1 MQTPKTISDLPR
13 WLREQF
19 ETFQHLDTFGLPDHG
34 DFDGFEAAALVNEC
48 QRVACG
54 FGAPLVGDEQTVTS
68 IRAGVETF
76 GRLLAW
82 AVVRANGG
90 RMMPAAGPR
99 RFRSDHSR
107 SQWTGSLPVSPR
119 PKQPIRR
126 NGLPYKSLH
135 RACQGIPLCQNHSSR
150 FCNSWYGQ

>member
-34 DFDGFEAAALVNEC
+34 DFDGFEAATLVNEC

-68 IRAGVETF
+68 IRAGVETL
-76 GRLLAW
+76 GHLLAW
-82 AVVRANGG
+82 ARD
-90 RMMPAAGPR
+90 RTAAASPYFDSSAACNYLGITGQSLYGLVERKRLVPLRGPR
-99 RFRSDHSR
+99 RTYRFTR
-107 SQWTGSLPVSPR
+107 
-119 PKQPIRR
+119 KQLDDYLENPTV
-126 NGLPYKSLH
+126 
-135 RACQGIPLCQNHSSR
+135 
-150 FCNSWYGQ
+150 

>member
-1 MQTPKTISDLPR
+1 MPPRRLSIRDTMQTPKTISDLPR

-34 DFDGFEAAALVNEC
+34 DFDGFDAAALVNEC

-82 AVVRANGG
+82 AVVRAHDGAHDAG
-90 RMMPAAGPR
+90 RR
-99 RFRSDHSR
+99 LRQYRQRKLQRSLRTS
-107 SQWTGSLPVSPR
+107 SQRIMGIQALTFSARLSLSV
-119 PKQPIRR
+119 
-126 NGLPYKSLH
+126 
-135 RACQGIPLCQNHSSR
+135 
-150 FCNSWYGQ
+150 